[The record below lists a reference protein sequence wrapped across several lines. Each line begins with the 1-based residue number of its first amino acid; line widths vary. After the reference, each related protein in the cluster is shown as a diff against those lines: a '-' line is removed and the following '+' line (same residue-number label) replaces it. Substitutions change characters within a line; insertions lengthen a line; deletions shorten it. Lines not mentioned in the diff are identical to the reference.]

1 MTSQRLSLVSMY
13 YRNHGFPDG
22 ANGKE
27 STCQCSIR
35 GFDFW
40 FDPLEEEMATYFRVL
55 AWKNSIDRGA
65 W

>member
-1 MTSQRLSLVSMY
+1 MASQMVLMVK
-13 YRNHGFPDG
+13 NPP
-22 ANGKE
+22 ANAGV
-27 STCQCSIR
+27 IR